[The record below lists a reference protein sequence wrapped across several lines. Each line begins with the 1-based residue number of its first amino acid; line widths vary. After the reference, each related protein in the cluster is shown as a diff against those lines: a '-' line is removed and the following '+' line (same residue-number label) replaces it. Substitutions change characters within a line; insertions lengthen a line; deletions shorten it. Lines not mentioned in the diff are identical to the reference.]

1 MTDRGGS
8 DGNLAAALIVHYGLG
23 FFWLFVLGG
32 GGSDLINPAVGV
44 TWALCAFPLWIVDS
58 VRMIRAKAEPGRVWK
73 LTFGWWLKT
82 FGSPLFLGIEILT
95 RFPSATTQDYRPIV
109 PPAPPPPATP
119 ALDPPPPIPPEQT
132 GELMRR
138 VEDFARRIGGLER
151 ELDDLRRAVSAAAA
165 TSAPV
170 AVPPTPPSAPAWARV
185 APTPPPE
192 PTPQPAPVATQRSV
206 PPPPPPPPKEP
217 AWWTGLTF
225 ADLFTAKVL
234 AWAGGVVMLLG
245 VLFFFVLAVNRGWI
259 GPVARVSLGAIAS
272 ALVFSAG
279 LFIRRRYG
287 QLYYS
292 AYAAVGAGIG
302 GGYATLLAARLRYD
316 LVSDWSALVIALVIA
331 VVGTATALA
340 WSSEFIAGLGMIGA
354 LLAPAAVG
362 LQSGELTAAGTGFA
376 ALVFAGTAIV
386 AVGRRWQVLLGVGVA
401 AALPQGA
408 VLIAQSE
415 PTDWGVVAVTAL
427 LWLLVL
433 GSAIALQ
440 LRFESPNLASLP
452 ASLTLGSAVF
462 AGLGVAAQFTG
473 HDEGWMLLAVAGP
486 YAALAGLFQPR
497 RIHRDLSALLA
508 AVGLAVVALALA
520 DLVSGPTLTVA
531 WAAEAAV
538 LAWLARRIDELRY
551 QVAAFAYLS
560 AALVHAVFLDAPLEQ
575 LYRPT
580 EDPAAGF
587 VAFVGLAVACAIF
600 AYYTRPW
607 ETTRVSAGILAPF
620 QPALDVFRLSQPL
633 WRSLSGWT
641 AALSVVYVG
650 SLGILEL
657 GQWLDSSPDIRS
669 AFEWGQVGVT
679 TLWAFASLATIAVG
693 HRLRSREILL
703 GGIAGSLGV
712 VLQVVVFDTSLAE
725 DPRRM
730 CFLILAPAAAA
741 LAVMGRRI
749 GEPLCHAAALATL
762 LPLPVFAIADAPPH
776 RLYRAFHTPL
786 ANPELVALLAFVVAA
801 AIVAWNF
808 RLDGSMA
815 VPSWFSK
822 DRETAQSI
830 VGWSA
835 ALGAL
840 YTASLVVL
848 QVAQELRG
856 DNVGPAFEWG
866 SVVVIALWGFVA
878 NATLAA
884 GHRWSLR
891 QLRIGG
897 LAWLGA
903 TLAQTLGLATSFD
916 RGPRVTALVVAA
928 ATLLVGCLV
937 DRLQRRERRVFPV
950 IAVYALF
957 SIGLAAGAAADVT
970 GRDHARGLA
979 LVGIAALYCTIAALV
994 FRRDRDLSTVL
1005 WAPALYLA
1013 MGASDLLLSGTWL
1026 VLAWSAISVA
1036 ALAVADRSGEMRLQI
1051 ASLAYL
1057 LLAAGHA
1064 LILDAPPGDFLESNG
1079 HPAGGVAS
1087 LFIVAGATAAFALY
1101 CERASTGPPTADSRG
1116 IRAALARREPL
1127 WEQISIAS
1135 TAVLLLYAASLAIL
1149 GIAEEIGSGTVAAKF
1164 HAGHSGVSA
1173 MWGLVGLVALYVGLR
1188 KRIVWLQAIGFGLFA
1203 ISLAKIFLYDLRFLS
1218 SVTRALSFLA
1228 VGAVLLLGGFF
1239 VQKLGAE
1246 RDAKPA

>member
-8 DGNLAAALIVHYGLG
+8 DGNLAAALIVHYALG
-23 FFWLFVLGG
+23 FFWLFALGG
-32 GGSDLINPAVGV
+32 GGSELLHPAVGV
-44 TWALCAFPLWIVDS
+44 TWALCAVPLWIVDS
-58 VRMIRAKAEPGRVWK
+58 VRMVRAKAAPGRVWA

-82 FGSPLFLGIEILT
+82 FLSPLFLGIEILG
-95 RFPSATTQDYRPIV
+95 RFPSATAQEGRPIV
-109 PPAPPPPATP
+109 PATP
-119 ALDPPPPIPPEQT
+119 SLPSLARASSPPPPIPPEPT
-132 GELMRR
+132 SDLLRR
-138 VEDFARRIGGLER
+138 VEDFARRLGALER
-151 ELDDLRRAVSAAAA
+151 ELGDLRRAVSAAAPTA
-165 TSAPV
+165 TPV
-170 AVPPTPPSAPAWARV
+170 PVPPPPTPA
-185 APTPPPE
+185 
-192 PTPQPAPVATQRSV
+192 PQPVV
-206 PPPPPPPPKEP
+206 PPPPPAPTPAPVAIKQPLSPAAPPAPKEP

-234 AWAGGVVMLLG
+234 AWAGGVVTLLG

-331 VVGTATALA
+331 GVGTATALA
-340 WSSEFIAGLGMIGA
+340 WSSELIAGLGMIGA

-376 ALVFAGTAIV
+376 VLVFAGTAIV
-386 AVGRRWQVLLGVGVA
+386 AVGRRWQALLGIGVA

-408 VLIAQSE
+408 ILIAQSE
-415 PTDWGVVAVTAL
+415 PTDSGVVAVTAL

-440 LRFESPNLASLP
+440 LRFESPNLAALP
-452 ASLTLGSAVF
+452 ASLTLVSAVF

-473 HDEGWMLLAVAGP
+473 HDEGWMLLAVAAP

-497 RIHRDLSALLA
+497 WIHRDLSALLA
-508 AVGLAVVALALA
+508 AVGLAVVAVALA
-520 DLVSGPTLTVA
+520 DLVSGPTLAVA

-551 QVAAFAYLS
+551 QIAALAYLA
-560 AALVHAVFLDAPLEQ
+560 AALVHALFLDAPLDQ

-580 EDPAAGF
+580 EHPAAGF

-600 AYYTRPW
+600 GYYARPW
-607 ETTRVSAGILAPF
+607 ETARLSAGILAPL
-620 QPALDVFRLSQPL
+620 QSPLDAFRVRQPL

-641 AALSVVYVG
+641 AALSIVYVG

-657 GQWLDSSPDIRS
+657 EQWLDGSPDIRS
-669 AFEWGQVGVT
+669 AFDWGHVGVT
-679 TLWAFASLATIAVG
+679 ALWAAASLATLAVG

-712 VLQVVVFDTSLAE
+712 VAQVVLFDTSLPE
-725 DPRRM
+725 DPRRA
-730 CFLILAPAAAA
+730 CFLILAPTAAA

-749 GEPLCHAAALATL
+749 GEPLCHAAALASL
-762 LPLPVFAIADAPPH
+762 LPLPVFAVADAPPD

-786 ANPELVALLAFVVAA
+786 ANPELTALLAFVVAA

-808 RLDGSMA
+808 RLDGAAA
-815 VPSWFSK
+815 VPKWFSE

-835 ALGAL
+835 ALGAI
-840 YTASLVVL
+840 YAASLGVL
-848 QVAQELRG
+848 QVAQEFRG
-856 DNVGPAFEWG
+856 DDVRPAFEWG
-866 SVVVIALWGFVA
+866 SVVVIALWSLVA
-878 NATLAA
+878 ITVLAA
-884 GHRWSLR
+884 GHRWSFR

-897 LAWLGA
+897 LVWLGA

-916 RGPRVTALVVAA
+916 RAPRVTALVVAA

-937 DRLQRRERRVFPV
+937 DRLQRRERQVFPV

-957 SIGLAAGAAADVT
+957 SIGLAAGAAADIT
-970 GRDHARGLA
+970 GQDRARGLA
-979 LVGIAALYCTIAALV
+979 LVGIAILYCAIAALV

-1036 ALAVADRSGEMRLQI
+1036 ALAVADRAGEMRLQI

-1057 LLAAGHA
+1057 LVAAGHA
-1064 LILDAPPGDFLESNG
+1064 LILDGPPRDFLESNG

-1101 CERASTGPPTADSRG
+1101 CERASAGPPPADSQG

-1127 WEQISIAS
+1127 WERISIAS
-1135 TAVLLLYAASLAIL
+1135 AAVLLLYAASLAIL
-1149 GIAEEIGSGTVAAKF
+1149 GIAEEIGTGTVAAKF

-1188 KRIVWLQAIGFGLFA
+1188 KRVVWLQAIGFGLFA
-1203 ISLAKIFLYDLRFLS
+1203 VSLAKIFLYDLRFLS